1 MFVSQLD
8 KPPLPLKKN
17 DNQTDIMT
25 KITNYLTT
33 LMKGFSQQMG
43 S

>member
-1 MFVSQLD
+1 MALNLTN
-8 KPPLPLKKN
+8 PPYLLKIN

-25 KITNYLTT
+25 EKTNYLTT
-33 LMKGFSQQMG
+33 LVKGFSQQMG